1 MSGDSFV
8 IFLIASWGL
17 GETSESWGGQLGNL
31 YWPQFP
37 LLRNRR
43 HYRRVT
49 RQNQVLPMLLSF
61 ITLFTYPSQQVFT
74 ENLVRARLSTRD
86 WKPRDEQKASL
97 YLGESWQRQRWA
109 GNHREP

>member
-1 MSGDSFV
+1 M
-8 IFLIASWGL
+8 FLRALWGL
-17 GETSESWGGQLGNL
+17 GETSESWGEQLGNL

-49 RQNQVLPMLLSF
+49 RQNAIAHVVKFYHLS
-61 ITLFTYPSQQVFT
+61 TYPSQEEFT

-97 YLGESWQRQRWA
+97 YLGESW
-109 GNHREP
+109 